1 MPTWW
6 SAWPPACAER
16 IPIRHPTK
24 DTTMGKTFP
33 LPAPTASADEPP
45 DHLDPQAEVPFARLA
60 AYERKPIRRRGRPP
74 KPTRRRHV
82 TFHLTDAELEELG
95 VLHTQTGR
103 YFAVTRS
110 ELVGVAV
117 SLLNALVDRAR
128 ANNELSSSDL
138 SSFHAWVMSQ
148 VEFWDFRNQKS
159 NRRVT
164 TVRRA
169 RDE

>member
-1 MPTWW
+1 
-6 SAWPPACAER
+6 
-16 IPIRHPTK
+16 
-24 DTTMGKTFP
+24 MGKTVHT
-33 LPAPTASADEPP
+33 PTPHIPADEPL
-45 DHLDPQAEVPFARLA
+45 DHQDSEAEIPFARLA
-60 AYERKPIRRRGRPP
+60 AYERKPARRRGRPP
-74 KPTRRRHV
+74 KSTRRKHV

-95 VLHTQTGR
+95 VLHTQVDR
-103 YFAVTRS
+103 YFPVTRS

-128 ANNELSSSDL
+128 AHNELTSSDL
-138 SSFHAWVMSQ
+138 ENFNAWVMSQ
-148 VEFWDFRNQKS
+148 VEFWDFRNQKL